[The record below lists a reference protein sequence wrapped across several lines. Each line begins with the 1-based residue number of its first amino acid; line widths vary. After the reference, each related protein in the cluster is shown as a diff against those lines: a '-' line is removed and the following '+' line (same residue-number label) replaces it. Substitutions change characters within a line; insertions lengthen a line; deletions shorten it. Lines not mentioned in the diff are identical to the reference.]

1 MLLGD
6 VLLAEGDEA
15 GAIQQYTGTLAA
27 FANPSIE
34 GSGATFWN
42 TYGFWLNQRQPLPF
56 DSVPGLLPLDVTP
69 EMLARF
75 EQLSRWLR
83 EQGSC
88 AEALAVDRQRL
99 RLDPSS
105 VTSSSC
111 P

>member
-1 MLLGD
+1 
-6 VLLAEGDEA
+6 
-15 GAIQQYTGTLAA
+15 
-27 FANPSIE
+27 
-34 GSGATFWN
+34 
-42 TYGFWLNQRQPLPF
+42 LPF

-69 EMLARF
+69 EALARF
-75 EQLSRWLR
+75 EQLSVWLR
-83 EQGSC
+83 ERGSC